1 MEYVLAAILGFA
13 GGAVGGLLGV
23 GGGILFVPALTLFLG
38 QGQLH
43 AESTS
48 LLAIVPVAIVG
59 AWRQYGY
66 GNVRVRDGLVIG
78 ALSPIGVLIGV
89 LVSNAV
95 PERALELG
103 FAALLVVVAIQLARR
118 ALTAAPDDDRGG
130 PRRRARAR
138 S

>member
-1 MEYVLAAILGFA
+1 LEYVLAAVLGFA

-23 GGGILFVPALTLFLG
+23 GGGILFVPALTIFLG

-66 GNVRVRDGLVIG
+66 GNVRLRDGLVIG
-78 ALSPIGVLIGV
+78 VLSPIGVGAGTV
-89 LVSNAV
+89 LANAV

-103 FAALLVVVAIQLARR
+103 FAALQLYIAWRR
-118 ALTAAPDDDRGG
+118 AL
-130 PRRRARAR
+130 RATRPEESA
-138 S
+138 SHA